1 MSGDKKLMRVIAA
14 AVCLSAFT
22 CACGCE
28 ENNGTD
34 VEPYSENGEIDDE
47 YTGNGVCFTD
57 VGAGDC
63 SLIKTDDFSLLIDCG
78 NDGKQVKENLFNIL
92 DSKVKSGIDYFILSH
107 PDEEHIGNAEEII
120 SRYNCRNLLVPF
132 TDYEYSESYVKAVNS
147 AREKGVTIKEFNYLT
162 EINGKNSDV
171 FFLYP
176 EHKYSDEFNDISV
189 TEMPSEKLLDEI
201 SPVIYLEID
210 GIRIILCTDASYKQE
225 NKVLNNFKS
234 GLYDAFFGKG
244 EVDLYDVDLLKIS
257 GHGRGDATS
266 EDFLQVLNP
275 DNAVISC
282 GAANPPNT
290 ETLKR
295 LYKRNGKTS
304 LFRTDLNGN
313 VTVKIDNGKLTVS
326 TSMK

>member
-1 MSGDKKLMRVIAA
+1 MRVIAA

-28 ENNGTD
+28 ENSGTD

-47 YTGNGVCFTD
+47 DVGNHVCFID
-57 VGAGDC
+57 VGSGDC
-63 SLIKTDDFSLLIDCG
+63 TLIKTEDFSLLIDCG
-78 NDGKQVKENLFNIL
+78 NDGKQVKKNLFNIL

-107 PDEEHIGNAEEII
+107 PDEEHIGNAEEIL
-120 SRYNCRNLLVPF
+120 SRYNCKNLLVPF
-132 TDYEYSESYVKAVNS
+132 TNYEYSESYAGVLNL
-147 AREKGVTIKEFNYLT
+147 AREKGVAIKEFNYLT
-162 EINGKNSDV
+162 EIKSKNADL

-176 EHKYSDEFNDISV
+176 EYKYSDEFNDIFV

-210 GIRIILCTDASYKQE
+210 GVRMLLCTDASYKQE
-225 NKVLNNFKS
+225 DKVLNNFKS
-234 GLYDAFFGKG
+234 GLYDAFFGNGK
-244 EVDLYDVDLLKIS
+244 VNLYDIDLLKIS
-257 GHGRGDATS
+257 GHGRSDATS

-295 LYKRNGKTS
+295 LYKRNGKTA
-304 LFRTDLNGN
+304 LYRTDLNGN
-313 VTVKIDNGKLTVS
+313 VTVKIDSGKLTVS
-326 TSMK
+326 PSMK

>member
-1 MSGDKKLMRVIAA
+1 MLSDRKLMRVIAA

-47 YTGNGVCFTD
+47 YVGNHVCFID
-57 VGAGDC
+57 VGSGDC
-63 SLIKTDDFSLLIDCG
+63 TLIKTDDFSLLIDCG

-107 PDEEHIGNAEEII
+107 PDEEHIGNAEEIL
-120 SRYNCRNLLVPF
+120 SRYNCKNLLVPF
-132 TDYEYSESYVKAVNS
+132 TDYEYSESYAGALNS
-147 AREKGVTIKEFNYLT
+147 AREKGVAIKEFNYLT
-162 EINGKNSDV
+162 GINGKNFDV

-176 EHKYSDEFNDISV
+176 EYKYSDEFNDIFV

-210 GIRIILCTDASYKQE
+210 GVRVLLCTDASYKQE
-225 NKVLNNFKS
+225 DKVLNNFKS

-244 EVDLYDVDLLKIS
+244 EVNLYDVDLLKIS

-266 EDFLQVLNP
+266 EYFLQVLNP
-275 DNAVISC
+275 DNAIISC

-295 LYKRNGKTS
+295 LYKRNDKTA
-304 LFRTDLNGN
+304 LYRTDLNGN
-313 VTVKIDNGKLTVS
+313 VTVKIDSGKLTVS
-326 TSMK
+326 PSMK

>member
-1 MSGDKKLMRVIAA
+1 MRVIAA

-47 YTGNGVCFTD
+47 YVGNHVCFID
-57 VGAGDC
+57 VGSGDC
-63 SLIKTDDFSLLIDCG
+63 TLIKTDDFSLLIDCG
-78 NDGKQVKENLFNIL
+78 NDGKQVKKNLFNIL
-92 DSKVKSGIDYFILSH
+92 DSTVKSGIDYFILSH
-107 PDEEHIGNAEEII
+107 PDEEHIGNAEEIL
-120 SRYNCRNLLVPF
+120 SRYNCKNLLVPF
-132 TDYEYSESYVKAVNS
+132 TDYEYSESYAGALNS
-147 AREKGVTIKEFNYLT
+147 AREKGVTIKQFNYLT
-162 EINGKNSDV
+162 EINGKNSD
-171 FFLYP
+171 
-176 EHKYSDEFNDISV
+176 EFNDIFV

-210 GIRIILCTDASYKQE
+210 GVRVLLCTDASYKQE
-225 NKVLNNFKS
+225 DKVLNNFKS
-234 GLYDAFFGKG
+234 GLYDGFFGKG
-244 EVDLYDVDLLKIS
+244 EVNLYDVDLLKIS
-257 GHGRGDATS
+257 GHGRSDATS
-266 EDFLQVLNP
+266 EYFLQVLNP
-275 DNAVISC
+275 DNAIISC

-313 VTVKIDNGKLTVS
+313 VTVKIDSGKLTVS
-326 TSMK
+326 PSMK